1 MGKAI
6 LSLNNAYSIPNV
18 KVVGRT
24 CKTNIPSN
32 TAFRGFGGPQAMF
45 VMETIMTQLA
55 AKLNTDV
62 TKVRSVKN
70 KGIKVI
76 LICTLFIMKLDT
88 LFCF

>member
-70 KGIKVI
+70 KAIKLI
-76 LICTLFIMKLDT
+76 LICTLFIIKLDT

>member
-1 MGKAI
+1 
-6 LSLNNAYSIPNV
+6 
-18 KVVGRT
+18 
-24 CKTNIPSN
+24 
-32 TAFRGFGGPQAMF
+32 MF

-76 LICTLFIMKLDT
+76 LICTLFMMKLDT

>member
-55 AKLNTDV
+55 AKLKTDV
-62 TKVRSVKN
+62 TKVRIV
-70 KGIKVI
+70 
-76 LICTLFIMKLDT
+76 
-88 LFCF
+88 